1 MKGDMTLDELIAK
14 LCENPEF
21 AEGWAEDQP
30 RLHLEVNVYRLR
42 TAAGLTQQQL
52 ADAAR
57 MKQPRIAEI
66 ERGDGN
72 PTLLTMTRIARAL
85 GVTPDRLL
93 LDPKAAKTKEPAA
106 KPSEAAPA
114 PKRPRRRAAA

>member
-1 MKGDMTLDELIAK
+1 MSKDWSFEGLIAR
-14 LCENPEF
+14 LSENPEF

-30 RLHLEVNVYRLR
+30 RIHLGVNVYKLR

-52 ADAAR
+52 ADAAK

-66 ERGDGN
+66 ERCDGN
-72 PTLLTMTRIARAL
+72 PTLLTMTRISRAL

-93 LDPKAAKTKEPAA
+93 LDPKAAKAKAPATKAP
-106 KPSEAAPA
+106 EAAPP
-114 PKRPRRRAAA
+114 PKRLRRRARV